1 MRKTFAKILGI
12 MLSCVLISQTMTVY
26 AVTTQKDLKNKQSQ
40 INDQIEE
47 AKEEKKELETQKSE
61 TMKTVES
68 LRNKIITAE
77 DEVDDLQTR
86 VDDLQAQI
94 TQKEKDIK
102 SKEDEYNK
110 QMELL
115 DERMLK
121 MYSTPKTGYL
131 ETFLNASSMTDFL
144 AKYYAASELVSYD
157 KKLMKETKEQ
167 KEQIENEKIEI
178 ENNKKELDSSL
189 SEKEKKSNELKSL
202 KKDKETQVA
211 NLADEEKKKEKEIEA
226 FEEDKRQIQAQ
237 LKKIAEEEAKRN
249 KNNTSNNITTKP
261 SASGYIFPV
270 RGLSKANINNKNYP
284 SYAGHTG
291 VDVNIGVTGKDVV
304 AVKAGTVVISTAKI
318 NSEGDYFSY
327 GEYVVI
333 SHGDGT
339 MTLYGHMLA
348 NSRKVKVGDKVSQ
361 GQTIGTVGST
371 GNSSGTHLHF
381 EVRIN
386 GKPVNPLPYLP

>member
-12 MLSCVLISQTMTVY
+12 MISCVLISQTMTVY

-40 INDQIEE
+40 IDDQIEE

-189 SEKEKKSNELKSL
+189 SEKEKKSKELKSL

-318 NSEGDYFSY
+318 NSEGNYFSY

>member
-12 MLSCVLISQTMTVY
+12 MISCVLISQTMTVY

-318 NSEGDYFSY
+318 NSEGNYISY

>member
-12 MLSCVLISQTMTVY
+12 MISCVLISQTMTVY

>member
-12 MLSCVLISQTMTVY
+12 MISCVLISQTMTVY

-40 INDQIEE
+40 IDDQIEE

-249 KNNTSNNITTKP
+249 RNNTSNNITTKP

-270 RGLSKANINNKNYP
+270 RGLSKANINNKDYP

-318 NSEGDYFSY
+318 NSEGKYFSY
-327 GEYVVI
+327 GEYIVI

-348 NSRKVKVGDKVSQ
+348 NSRRVSVGDKVSQ

>member
-12 MLSCVLISQTMTVY
+12 MISGVLISQTMTVY

-40 INDQIEE
+40 IDDQIEE

-189 SEKEKKSNELKSL
+189 SEKEKKSKELKSL

-318 NSEGDYFSY
+318 NSEGNYFSY

>member
-1 MRKTFAKILGI
+1 MRKTLAKILGI
-12 MLSCVLISQTMTVY
+12 MISCVLISQTMTVY
-26 AVTTQKDLKNKQSQ
+26 AATTQKELKNKQSQ
-40 INDQIEE
+40 IDDQIEE

-61 TMKTVES
+61 TMKTVEG
-68 LRNKIITAE
+68 LRNKINTAE
-77 DEVDDLQTR
+77 DEIDDLQTKVDDLQT
-86 VDDLQAQI
+86 QI
-94 TQKEKDIK
+94 AQKEKDIK
-102 SKEDEYNK
+102 TKEDEYNK

-167 KEQIENEKIEI
+167 KEQIENEKVEI

-189 SEKEKKSNELKSL
+189 AEKENKSNELKSL

-226 FEEDKRQIQAQ
+226 FEEDKRQIQAE

-284 SYAGHTG
+284 SYVGHTG

-304 AVKAGTVVISTAKI
+304 AVKAGTVVISTARISGGK
-318 NSEGDYFSY
+318 YFSY

-348 NSRKVKVGDKVSQ
+348 NSRKVSVGDKVAQ

>member
-12 MLSCVLISQTMTVY
+12 MISCVLISQTMTVY

-189 SEKEKKSNELKSL
+189 SEKEKKSKELKSL

-318 NSEGDYFSY
+318 NSEGNYFSY

>member
-12 MLSCVLISQTMTVY
+12 MISCVLISQTMTVY

-318 NSEGDYFSY
+318 NSEGNYFSY

>member
-12 MLSCVLISQTMTVY
+12 MISCVTVY

-318 NSEGDYFSY
+318 NSEGNYFSY

>member
-12 MLSCVLISQTMTVY
+12 MISCVLISQTMTVY

-40 INDQIEE
+40 IDDQIEE

-318 NSEGDYFSY
+318 NSEGNYFSY

>member
-1 MRKTFAKILGI
+1 
-12 MLSCVLISQTMTVY
+12 MTVY

>member
-12 MLSCVLISQTMTVY
+12 MISCVLISQTMTVY

-40 INDQIEE
+40 IDDQIEE

-77 DEVDDLQTR
+77 DEVDNLQTR

-178 ENNKKELDSSL
+178 ENNKKELDISL

-318 NSEGDYFSY
+318 NSEGNYFSY

>member
-12 MLSCVLISQTMTVY
+12 MISCVLISQTMTVY

-40 INDQIEE
+40 IDDQIEE

-189 SEKEKKSNELKSL
+189 SEKEKKSKELKSL

-304 AVKAGTVVISTAKI
+304 TVKAGTVVISTAKI
-318 NSEGDYFSY
+318 NSEGNYFSY

>member
-1 MRKTFAKILGI
+1 
-12 MLSCVLISQTMTVY
+12 
-26 AVTTQKDLKNKQSQ
+26 
-40 INDQIEE
+40 
-47 AKEEKKELETQKSE
+47 
-61 TMKTVES
+61 MKTVES

>member
-12 MLSCVLISQTMTVY
+12 MISCVLISQTMTVY
-26 AVTTQKDLKNKQSQ
+26 AATTQKELKNKQSQ
-40 INDQIEE
+40 IDDQIEE

-61 TMKTVES
+61 TMKTVEG
-68 LRNKIITAE
+68 LRNKINTAE
-77 DEVDDLQTR
+77 DEIDDLQTKVDDLQT
-86 VDDLQAQI
+86 QI
-94 TQKEKDIK
+94 AQKEKDIK
-102 SKEDEYNK
+102 TKEDEYNK

-167 KEQIENEKIEI
+167 KEQIENEKVEI

-189 SEKEKKSNELKSL
+189 AEKEKKSNELKSL

-226 FEEDKRQIQAQ
+226 FEEDKRQIQAE

-284 SYAGHTG
+284 SYVGHTG

-304 AVKAGTVVISTAKI
+304 AVKAGTVVISTARISGGK
-318 NSEGDYFSY
+318 YFSY

-348 NSRKVKVGDKVSQ
+348 NSRKVSVGDKVAQ

-386 GKPVNPLPYLP
+386 GRPVNPLPYLP

>member
-12 MLSCVLISQTMTVY
+12 MISCVLISQTMTVY

-178 ENNKKELDSSL
+178 EKYKKELDSSL

-318 NSEGDYFSY
+318 NSEGNYFSY

>member
-12 MLSCVLISQTMTVY
+12 MISCVLISQTMTVY

-167 KEQIENEKIEI
+167 KEQIENEKIE
-178 ENNKKELDSSL
+178 NNKKELDSSL

-318 NSEGDYFSY
+318 NSEGNYFSY

>member
-12 MLSCVLISQTMTVY
+12 MISCVLISQTMTVY

-144 AKYYAASELVSYD
+144 AKYYAASEIVSYD

-318 NSEGDYFSY
+318 NSEGNYFSY

>member
-12 MLSCVLISQTMTVY
+12 MISCVLISQTMTVY

-348 NSRKVKVGDKVSQ
+348 NSRKVKVEDKVSQ

>member
-12 MLSCVLISQTMTVY
+12 MISCVLISQTMTVY

-77 DEVDDLQTR
+77 DEVDDLQTK

-189 SEKEKKSNELKSL
+189 SEKEKKSKELKSL

-318 NSEGDYFSY
+318 NSEGNYFSY

>member
-12 MLSCVLISQTMTVY
+12 MISCVLISQTMTVY

-40 INDQIEE
+40 IDDQIEE

-189 SEKEKKSNELKSL
+189 SEKEKKSKELKSL

-249 KNNTSNNITTKP
+249 RNNTSNNITTKP

-270 RGLSKANINNKNYP
+270 RGLSKANINNKDYP

-318 NSEGDYFSY
+318 NSEGKYFSY
-327 GEYVVI
+327 GEYIVI

-348 NSRKVKVGDKVSQ
+348 NSRRVSVGDKVSQ

>member
-1 MRKTFAKILGI
+1 MI
-12 MLSCVLISQTMTVY
+12 SCVLISQTMTVY

-318 NSEGDYFSY
+318 NSEGNYFSY

>member
-12 MLSCVLISQTMTVY
+12 MISCVLISQTMTVY

-178 ENNKKELDSSL
+178 ENNKKKLDSSL

>member
-12 MLSCVLISQTMTVY
+12 MISCVLISQTMTVY

-178 ENNKKELDSSL
+178 ENNKIELDSSL

-211 NLADEEKKKEKEIEA
+211 NLAEEEKKKEKEIEA

>member
-12 MLSCVLISQTMTVY
+12 MISCVLISQTMTVY

-270 RGLSKANINNKNYP
+270 RGLCKANINNKNYP

-318 NSEGDYFSY
+318 NSEGNYFSY

>member
-12 MLSCVLISQTMTVY
+12 MISCVLISQTMTVY

-202 KKDKETQVA
+202 KKDK
-211 NLADEEKKKEKEIEA
+211 ADEEKKKEKEIEA

>member
-12 MLSCVLISQTMTVY
+12 MISCVLISQTMTVY
-26 AVTTQKDLKNKQSQ
+26 AATTQKELKNKQSQ
-40 INDQIEE
+40 IDDQIEE

-61 TMKTVES
+61 TMKTVEG
-68 LRNKIITAE
+68 LRNKINTAE
-77 DEVDDLQTR
+77 DEIDDLQTKVDDLQT
-86 VDDLQAQI
+86 QI
-94 TQKEKDIK
+94 AQKEKDIK
-102 SKEDEYNK
+102 TKEDEYNK

-167 KEQIENEKIEI
+167 KEQIENEKVEI

-189 SEKEKKSNELKSL
+189 AEKENKSNELKSL

-226 FEEDKRQIQAQ
+226 FEEDKRQIQAE

-284 SYAGHTG
+284 SYVGHTG

-304 AVKAGTVVISTAKI
+304 AVKAGTVVISTARISGGK
-318 NSEGDYFSY
+318 YFSY

-348 NSRKVKVGDKVSQ
+348 NSRKVSVGDKVAQ

>member
-12 MLSCVLISQTMTVY
+12 MISCVLISQTMTVY

-40 INDQIEE
+40 IDDQIEE

-77 DEVDDLQTR
+77 DEVDNLQTR

-189 SEKEKKSNELKSL
+189 SEKEKKSKELKSL

-318 NSEGDYFSY
+318 NSEGNYFSY

>member
-12 MLSCVLISQTMTVY
+12 MISCVLISQTMTVY

-40 INDQIEE
+40 IDDQIEE

-189 SEKEKKSNELKSL
+189 SEKEKKSKELKSL

-318 NSEGDYFSY
+318 NSEGNYFSY

-348 NSRKVKVGDKVSQ
+348 NSRRVSVGDKVSQ

>member
-12 MLSCVLISQTMTVY
+12 MISCVLISQTMTVY

-131 ETFLNASSMTDFL
+131 ETFLNASSMIDFL

-318 NSEGDYFSY
+318 NSEGNYFSY